1 MANISAIT
9 DREIALVSRFIALLK
24 EEQVVLQRADASAL
38 SEISEAKAGLV
49 EQLNALELERR
60 SALGSPADQNTRA
73 AMAEWLTKNPQ
84 QQTVA
89 VNWKKLLEL
98 AAEAKELH
106 ELNGTLLATH
116 LNQTAEALAALTW
129 RAEKTTL
136 YGSDGQT
143 AQRTGSRIVDSA

>member
-9 DREIALVSRFIALLK
+9 DREIALISRFITLLK

-38 SEISEAKAGLV
+38 LSISSAKASLV
-49 EQLNALELERR
+49 EQLNTLELDRR
-60 SALGSPADQNTRA
+60 SALGSSADQNTRA
-73 AMAEWLTKNPQ
+73 AMTAWLTKNPQ
-84 QQTVA
+84 QQTLA

-106 ELNGTLLATH
+106 ELNATLLATH
-116 LNQTAEALAALTW
+116 LQQTAEALATLTW
-129 RAEKTTL
+129 HAEKNTL

-143 AQRTGSRIVDSA
+143 APRTGSRIVDSA